1 MITVTDDTEGKSG
14 LRSVKVFESEQEVQ
28 SAIQL
33 NDLEKD
39 TFTGEGGRYSNEDQ
53 TIILFVNV
61 SEDRGVIEFGHGEE
75 Q

>member
-61 SEDRGVIEFGHGEE
+61 SEDRGVIEFDHGEE

>member
-28 SAIQL
+28 SAIQS